1 MCVFYFSSCG
11 WEHGRREEGE
21 KLLFVFC
28 FLWTGGGGGSVG
40 EGRREEGEKLMFYG
54 PSSIG

>member
-1 MCVFYFSSCG
+1 MD
-11 WEHGRREEGE
+11 
-21 KLLFVFC
+21 
-28 FLWTGGGGGSVG
+28 GGGGGGGGGRGEVG